1 MPSPKR
7 TTAADGPCP
16 PRAPDQA
23 VILVNLPDF
32 TPSIKRTRPKT
43 GEPSPVSGRDRPEQP
58 GAQNAGHRRFD
69 LRHPC
74 SGGPRVRI
82 LLPPAESLS
91 LAPLSYVMSS
101 LRSVSHTHHP
111 EVVKTMQEITRL
123 IRPSWS
129 RPIWRYRRR
138 SPAPTSLRPRRVA
151 ELIAATARVAVTP
164 LPIDFALTVS
174 MAWHRRAATDPAQS
188 WFRSLL
194 IEAAAA

>member
-82 LLPPAESLS
+82 LLPPAVSQQRTELGEFSPREGGFPMVSSRSFGNDHLIDR
-91 LAPLSYVMSS
+91 LAAGIAGAAGRISTDP
-101 LRSVSHTHHP
+101 LRSRSALFIPVS
-111 EVVKTMQEITRL
+111 ERGL
-123 IRPSWS
+123 L
-129 RPIWRYRRR
+129 
-138 SPAPTSLRPRRVA
+138 LRA
-151 ELIAATARVAVTP
+151 G
-164 LPIDFALTVS
+164 
-174 MAWHRRAATDPAQS
+174 
-188 WFRSLL
+188 
-194 IEAAAA
+194 